1 MSNIETVL
9 SERLSVAIHEAF
21 GDELAGVDP
30 LLTVATN
37 PKFGDFQANVAMS
50 LAKKLGKK
58 PRDIASEIVARLED
72 ETLFKK
78 VEIAGP
84 GFINL
89 HLTSGFVNQCLV
101 DMANDAMLGI
111 ICVDRPE
118 TVVVDYSA
126 PNVAK
131 EMHVGHL
138 RSTLIGDSIVRILSI
153 LGHKVIRQNH
163 LGDWGTQ
170 FGMLIENMIESG
182 WDPKDEAH
190 SISDL
195 NQLYQESKRKFDG
208 DNDFA
213 QRARQRVVALQGGDE
228 LSTQYWQLL
237 IDDSKQHFNRI
248 YERLGVLL
256 EDSDICAESFYNPAL
271 PEIIEGL
278 QDAGVLE
285 QSEGA
290 KVVFPEGFKDRDDKP
305 LPMIVQKKD
314 GGYLYATTDIAAARY
329 RIQEL
334 QANRIIYVIDARQSL
349 HLSMLFA
356 TLAKAGWL
364 DGDIKLEHVS
374 FGTVLG
380 ADRKPFKTREGG
392 TVRLADLLDE
402 SVRRTAS
409 VIDEK
414 NPDISAEQKQ
424 EITTIV
430 GIGALKYADLSNER
444 IKDYIFDW
452 DRMLA
457 LDGNTAP
464 YLQNAYVR
472 IRSIFRKG
480 KIETEALDTQA
491 LRIQEPFEHALA
503 LKLFRFSHTV
513 DSAAEKL
520 EPSRLCTY
528 LYELASTF
536 HAFYENCP
544 VLKDDVPE
552 LVRDSRLVLCDMTA
566 RVLQQGLELLGI
578 ETVEQ
583 M

>member
-170 FGMLIENMIESG
+170 FGMLIENMIELG

-195 NQLYQESKRKFDG
+195 NQLYQESKRKFDS
-208 DNDFA
+208 DDDFA

-228 LSTQYWQLL
+228 LSKQYWQLL

-256 EDSDICAESFYNPAL
+256 EDGDICAESFYNPAL

-305 LPMIVQKKD
+305 LPMIVQKND

-329 RIQEL
+329 RIREL

-402 SVRRTAS
+402 SIRRTAS

-424 EITTIV
+424 EIATIV

-480 KIETEALDTQA
+480 KIETEALDIQA
-491 LRIQEPFEHALA
+491 LCIQEPFEHALA

-552 LVRDSRLVLCDMTA
+552 LVRDSRLVLCDLTA
-566 RVLQQGLELLGI
+566 RVLRRGLQLLGI